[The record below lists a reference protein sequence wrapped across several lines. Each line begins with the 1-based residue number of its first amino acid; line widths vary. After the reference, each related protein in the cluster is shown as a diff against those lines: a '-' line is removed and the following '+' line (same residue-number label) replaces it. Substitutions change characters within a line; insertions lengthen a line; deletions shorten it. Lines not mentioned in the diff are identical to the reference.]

1 MTVAAAWYAARRA
14 IYKREERTAAHD
26 AMAKALRCD
35 WADWWAMLPF
45 APIQVDGMWWIAASD
60 TLNIDGDILLID
72 GVSGAM
78 RWADDDRA
86 VGFWGGN
93 RSAGHL
99 RVYANGLTLARAW
112 VNERR
117 AAWSRIKAV
126 GEAHRTPEM
135 FEQAA
140 LPGFAMIGTPDRI
153 GNFAAIMGADSIE
166 IDTPSLRQPLADAIL
181 KAARLPVVRVRKPEL
196 VAA

>member
-35 WADWWAMLPF
+35 WADWWSMLPF
-45 APIQVDGMWWIAASD
+45 APIQVDGVWWIAASD
-60 TLNIDGDILLID
+60 TLNINGNILLID
-72 GVSGAM
+72 GISGAM

-93 RSAGHL
+93 SSAGHL
-99 RVYANGLTLARAW
+99 RVYANGLTFACAW
-112 VNERR
+112 VDKRR

-126 GEAHRTPEM
+126 GAAHRTPEM
-135 FEQAA
+135 FEQVA
-140 LPGFAMIGTPDRI
+140 LPGFAMIGSPDRI
-153 GNFAAIMGADSIE
+153 SIFAAITGADSIE
-166 IDTPSLRQPLADAIL
+166 IDTPGLRQPLADAIL
-181 KAARLPVVRVRKPEL
+181 KTARLPVVRVRKPEL